1 MQTTPPTPTK
11 DTSDEIDLLA
21 LLGALIDNKL
31 TIAAC
36 TGVFAV
42 CGIAYALLAT
52 PIYQADAVVQIEEK
66 SQGIGSLLGDAAG
79 GDMFSATS
87 AAATEIELLKS
98 RKVIGQAVDN
108 LKLDIDAQP
117 KLLPGIGAAM
127 QRRFTPTAEQPLAE
141 PFMGFDSYAWGGEEL
156 SVFQLDVPAQLEGKT
171 LTLRADAGQGFT
183 LLNEDGDV
191 LLNGPVGEPVELH
204 GISATGSV
212 EAFCACSMPRVSCA
226 HD

>member
-1 MQTTPPTPTK
+1 MAALPETLKPFDGIIRLMQTTPPTPTK

-52 PIYQADAVVQIEEK
+52 PIYRADAVVQIEEK

-79 GDMFSATS
+79 GDMFSAPS
-87 AAATEIELLKS
+87 AATTEIELLKS

-108 LKLDIDAQP
+108 LKLDIDAGGVQS
-117 KLLPGIGAAM
+117 
-127 QRRFTPTAEQPLAE
+127 RRMIERAIKKEQ
-141 PFMGFDSYAWGGEEL
+141 
-156 SVFQLDVPAQLEGKT
+156 
-171 LTLRADAGQGFT
+171 
-183 LLNEDGDV
+183 
-191 LLNGPVGEPVELH
+191 
-204 GISATGSV
+204 SASQSNQ
-212 EAFCACSMPRVSCA
+212 A
-226 HD
+226 